1 MSGKSIFLNFQKV
14 LSSFLFLTIVA
25 IFISHSME
33 EIKMKKI
40 DLLPASEKNPRNSEG
55 SMIELKNGKI
65 MFIYSH
71 FYGGQGDNALA
82 FLADRYSFDKGESW
96 TEKDEVIIEN
106 EGKENVMSVSLLR
119 LKNGEILLGYLI
131 KNSLNDCKYY
141 IRKSSD
147 EGKSWSKKV
156 LVTNK
161 EFSNGNYF
169 VVNNDRVI
177 QLSNGRIIVPSSHHP
192 CSTGKWDDFG
202 PGEVIVFYSDDN
214 GNTWKSS
221 RNILLSPE
229 KNDKRGLEEPG
240 VIELRDGRILMW
252 IRTNLGCQYYS
263 YSEDFGQTWSEVSP
277 SPLVSPLSPASIK
290 RIPKTGDLL
299 CIYNDHS
306 GKFPYPEFQSRTPL
320 VSAIS
325 KDEGKSWQNHFL
337 IEDDQNRGFCYTSI
351 LFTNDKIILS
361 YLILCSKGEPELLRV
376 TILKMEEIYNG
387 EKNT

>member
-1 MSGKSIFLNFQKV
+1 
-14 LSSFLFLTIVA
+14 
-25 IFISHSME
+25 
-33 EIKMKKI
+33 
-40 DLLPASEKNPRNSEG
+40 
-55 SMIELKNGKI
+55 
-65 MFIYSH
+65 
-71 FYGGQGDNALA
+71 
-82 FLADRYSFDKGESW
+82 
-96 TEKDEVIIEN
+96 
-106 EGKENVMSVSLLR
+106 
-119 LKNGEILLGYLI
+119 
-131 KNSLNDCKYY
+131 
-141 IRKSSD
+141 
-147 EGKSWSKKV
+147 
-156 LVTNK
+156 
-161 EFSNGNYF
+161 NYF